1 MNIQSNSNTTRPTPI
16 QGVAVTTRHD
26 FDWLSNAE
34 QVAVMQAALNAGD
47 NLQSILVTMHA
58 NHTTIEL
65 IDWTEENCG
74 IEFFFKLGGWSAMKL
89 IELQA
94 QPCKPMTK
102 LELVQGAIYN
112 EEFQHELDIAA
123 GEYWDKAGSRIEC
136 INHLI
141 EFALQSLPSHLNLDR
156 LLRREVNQ
164 DFRLRIA

>member
-112 EEFQHELDIAA
+112 EEFQHELDMLL
-123 GEYWDKAGSRIEC
+123 GSIGIRHGQE
-136 INHLI
+136 LS
-141 EFALQSLPSHLNLDR
+141 ALTT
-156 LLRREVNQ
+156 
-164 DFRLRIA
+164 